1 MFENGKLIAA
11 IELFH
16 EKWAKRIRVTELW
29 VDEKARRRGIGS
41 ELMTFAKQKTQESD
55 CRMLIL
61 ETQSCNVAAI
71 DFYRSQ
77 GLELVGVLTCD
88 YQNDDIERKEV
99 RFEMGVVRRDRSA
112 LPTRR
117 KVTVCVLAIF
127 PCALPIMRRGVFFC
141 SFRGRNA
148 KRLS

>member
-1 MFENGKLIAA
+1 MFEKGKLIAA
-11 IELFH
+11 IELYP

-29 VDEKARRRGIGS
+29 VDEKSRRRGIGS

-99 RFEMGVVRRDRSA
+99 RFEMGWFIEIDPLCRPD
-112 LPTRR
+112 
-117 KVTVCVLAIF
+117 
-127 PCALPIMRRGVFFC
+127 
-141 SFRGRNA
+141 A
-148 KRLS
+148 K